1 MTVKKRALG
10 CYICVF
16 GCAGRKKECRCED
29 FTVGKV
35 WWDFE
40 GMNVIAPAKYSSLM
54 IKDEFILKLQK
65 IVGKVA
71 LNYDG

>member
-1 MTVKKRALG
+1 
-10 CYICVF
+10 
-16 GCAGRKKECRCED
+16 
-29 FTVGKV
+29 
-35 WWDFE
+35 
-40 GMNVIAPAKYSSLM
+40 MNVIAPAKYSSLM